1 MESRIAIIGIIV
13 EDIDASSKVNDILHD
28 YGMYILGRMGIP
40 YHEKGVNI
48 ISIAIDAP
56 QDIINTLAGKLGKVE
71 GISAKTIESVCHR
84 SIPYSLHALFEG
96 LRMESML
103 WIICRSVFPI
113 QSREKGN
120 MPIRRLGITMTSHT
134 IMYSF
139 RLSMS

>member
-56 QDIINTLAGKLGKVE
+56 QDMISSLSGKIGRLIGV
-71 GISAKTIESVCHR
+71 SAKTA
-84 SIPYSLHALFEG
+84 YSN
-96 LRMESML
+96 
-103 WIICRSVFPI
+103 IITKA
-113 QSREKGN
+113 EAHN
-120 MPIRRLGITMTSHT
+120 D
-134 IMYSF
+134 
-139 RLSMS
+139 

>member
-56 QDIINTLAGKLGKVE
+56 QDMISTLSGKIG
-71 GISAKTIESVCHR
+71 
-84 SIPYSLHALFEG
+84 
-96 LRMESML
+96 
-103 WIICRSVFPI
+103 
-113 QSREKGN
+113 
-120 MPIRRLGITMTSHT
+120 
-134 IMYSF
+134 
-139 RLSMS
+139 RLSGVSTKTVYSNIITKAGE

>member
-40 YHEKGVNI
+40 SHEKGVNI

-71 GISAKTIESVCHR
+71 GISAKTT
-84 SIPYSLHALFEG
+84 YSK
-96 LRMESML
+96 M
-103 WIICRSVFPI
+103 
-113 QSREKGN
+113 
-120 MPIRRLGITMTSHT
+120 
-134 IMYSF
+134 
-139 RLSMS
+139 